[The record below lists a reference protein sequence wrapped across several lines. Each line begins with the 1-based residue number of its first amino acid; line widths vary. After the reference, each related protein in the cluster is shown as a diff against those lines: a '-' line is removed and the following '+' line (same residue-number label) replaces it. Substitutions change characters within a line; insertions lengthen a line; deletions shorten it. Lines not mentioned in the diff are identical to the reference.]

1 MRKLIMIIAGW
12 AACLFPATQAA
23 TETSRDDARESHLFF
38 GIQGGGQT
46 TFTNYD
52 NTQLIMPYTAVY
64 FGGYYNPV
72 VGARL
77 HASGWRSKGNL
88 NATNYY
94 YNYYTANAD
103 LLMNLSNLLWS
114 KNSHTFNLVLLGGIG
129 LNYARHNNDMN
140 NILTQNPALVA
151 QNPTA
156 WKGSQLGH
164 NFRLGLQLDVNVCKH
179 IGVNLEV
186 TANNLS
192 DKFNS
197 KFNNDDDWMLTAAVG
212 VSYKFAFK
220 GKKPVVAPVVVPTP
234 APAPKSAPAP
244 KPAPKPAPAPAPA
257 PKPAAKPAPAP
268 APVVKNLKED
278 IFYEIR
284 SSQIASTEQ
293 AKIDRIVAFMKENP
307 SAKIEITGYADVKTG
322 NPTINMKYSQKRAD
336 DLKALLVK
344 KYGLDGNKIST
355 AAKGDTVQPFAEN
368 VKNRVSIVVGTTAQ

>member
-1 MRKLIMIIAGW
+1 
-12 AACLFPATQAA
+12 
-23 TETSRDDARESHLFF
+23 
-38 GIQGGGQT
+38 
-46 TFTNYD
+46 
-52 NTQLIMPYTAVY
+52 
-64 FGGYYNPV
+64 
-72 VGARL
+72 
-77 HASGWRSKGNL
+77 
-88 NATNYY
+88 
-94 YNYYTANAD
+94 
-103 LLMNLSNLLWS
+103 
-114 KNSHTFNLVLLGGIG
+114 
-129 LNYARHNNDMN
+129 
-140 NILTQNPALVA
+140 
-151 QNPTA
+151 
-156 WKGSQLGH
+156 
-164 NFRLGLQLDVNVCKH
+164 
-179 IGVNLEV
+179 
-186 TANNLS
+186 
-192 DKFNS
+192 
-197 KFNNDDDWMLTAAVG
+197 MLTAAVG

-344 KYGLDGNKIST
+344 KYGLDGSKIST